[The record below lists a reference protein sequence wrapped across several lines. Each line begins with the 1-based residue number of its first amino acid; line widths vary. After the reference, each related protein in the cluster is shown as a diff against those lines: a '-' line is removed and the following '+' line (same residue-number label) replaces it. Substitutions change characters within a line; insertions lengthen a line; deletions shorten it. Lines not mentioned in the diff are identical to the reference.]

1 VSRLATESLHLA
13 TKAKI
18 SAKPIEASPYDRKLG
33 KRVPISLPTLAIYSS
48 YQWDLCSPHRHQA
61 QLRELPG
68 THMEMLPQK
77 SQHCICPH
85 NTITSRNRR
94 HC

>member
-33 KRVPISLPTLAIYSS
+33 KRVPTSFPTLDIYS
-48 YQWDLCSPHRHQA
+48 LHSPVGIA
-61 QLRELPG
+61 AALTG
-68 THMEMLPQK
+68 TKPVLVQG
-77 SQHCICPH
+77 
-85 NTITSRNRR
+85 
-94 HC
+94 